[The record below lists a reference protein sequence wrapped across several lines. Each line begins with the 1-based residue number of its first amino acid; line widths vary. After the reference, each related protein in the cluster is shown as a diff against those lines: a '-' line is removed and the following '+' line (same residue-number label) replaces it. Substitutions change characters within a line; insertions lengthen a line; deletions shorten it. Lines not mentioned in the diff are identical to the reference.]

1 MYRWALETI
10 AAVALDTRLGC
21 LSPAPRPAHLAMI
34 RAVQG
39 VLAHSKTLDSGLRLW
54 ERLPLPSRDFAAFLD
69 HYRTFKASA
78 RQCIEEAGEA
88 GEAAAGPSLVSDLA
102 RSGCPR
108 AVTSAAAVE
117 LLFGGV
123 DTTSHTAIFLLYL
136 LASNPGVQERLHA
149 ELAEDSLGG
158 RDPAR
163 VLKLPYL
170 RAVVREAMRMMPV
183 APANIRS
190 ILTQDNYLK

>member
-1 MYRWALETI
+1 M
-10 AAVALDTRLGC
+10 
-21 LSPAPRPAHLAMI
+21 
-34 RAVQG
+34 
-39 VLAHSKTLDSGLRLW
+39 
-54 ERLPLPSRDFAAFLD
+54 
-69 HYRTFKASA
+69 
-78 RQCIEEAGEA
+78 
-88 GEAAAGPSLVSDLA
+88 
-102 RSGCPR
+102 
-108 AVTSAAAVE
+108 TSAAAVE

-123 DTTSHTAIFLLYL
+123 DTTSHTAIFLLHL
-136 LASNPGVQERLHA
+136 LATNPGVQERLHA

-190 ILTQDNYLK
+190 IMKQDII

>member
-88 GEAAAGPSLVSDLA
+88 AAGPSLVSELA

-123 DTTSHTAIFLLYL
+123 DTTSHTAIFLLHL

-149 ELAEDSLGG
+149 ELAEDGLGG

-190 ILTQDNYLK
+190 ILTQDII

>member
-88 GEAAAGPSLVSDLA
+88 AAGPSLVSELA

-123 DTTSHTAIFLLYL
+123 DTTSHTAIFLLHL

-170 RAVVREAMRMMPV
+170 RAVVREAMRMLPV

-190 ILTQDNYLK
+190 IINEKII